1 MAYSALS
8 MWKEAKADGLAC
20 IERNKEFLK
29 GYHRAA
35 NAMINLV
42 WKRVMRI
49 IIQGEFVEAE
59 DVLNKGLKYNSNDPN
74 LLSLLRIAEPKV
86 LFIIV

>member
-42 WKRVMRI
+42 WNRIMRI
-49 IIQGEFVEAE
+49 
-59 DVLNKGLKYNSNDPN
+59 SM
-74 LLSLLRIAEPKV
+74 
-86 LFIIV
+86 

>member
-1 MAYSALS
+1 MAYSALG

-42 WKRVMRI
+42 APLCNKFL
-49 IIQGEFVEAE
+49 FV
-59 DVLNKGLKYNSNDPN
+59 
-74 LLSLLRIAEPKV
+74 
-86 LFIIV
+86 

>member
-1 MAYSALS
+1 MAYSGLGK
-8 MWKEAKADGLAC
+8 WKEAKEDGLAC

-42 WKRVMRI
+42 LV
-49 IIQGEFVEAE
+49 
-59 DVLNKGLKYNSNDPN
+59 
-74 LLSLLRIAEPKV
+74 
-86 LFIIV
+86 IVFFKLG

>member
-49 IIQGEFVEAE
+49 II
-59 DVLNKGLKYNSNDPN
+59 
-74 LLSLLRIAEPKV
+74 
-86 LFIIV
+86 